1 MPLQPHG
8 HRNSTHNFLHQQQ
21 SRPHSQSHQHLKQL
35 SSALIQEKSTPP
47 GKNKSKHLTKSGSF
61 IEEDVPPPLPQR
73 NQPRPL
79 QVDMS
84 NINTNNNNN
93 NNNNNINLHSSYT
106 SGNHDNNNNNDN
118 NNNSNCNDA
127 NRGKVSIVQ
136 SDGTTSQ
143 VSDLDYAV
151 VATPLS
157 EGGIAPQVHQTS
169 FAYNDCKAK
178 QRSKV
183 KAKALSDPKMSS
195 HIFLQMESAKS
206 TTTNKNNNNN
216 YRATESS
223 DSTDTSVPPPLP
235 PRQPGMLEETHIG
248 SCNNLNTS
256 STKHSS
262 IPANSIENL
271 MQYPLVATCTPLQ
284 HDGMVAAAFP
294 LSQRPNIVQQLQNH
308 QHHLNIGKT
317 GNSTNSSVSTL

>member
-1 MPLQPHG
+1 MQPHG

-35 SSALIQEKSTPP
+35 SSALIQEKNTTP
-47 GKNKSKHLTKSGSF
+47 GKNKNKHLTKSGSF

-79 QVDMS
+79 QIDMS
-84 NINTNNNNN
+84 NANN
-93 NNNNNINLHSSYT
+93 NNNNNINLHNSCT
-106 SGNHDNNNNNDN
+106 SGHHDSNNNNDN
-118 NNNSNCNDA
+118 NNNSNCNDTI
-127 NRGKVSIVQ
+127 VSKNSIMQ
-136 SDGTTSQ
+136 SDAITSQ

-151 VATPLS
+151 VATPLT
-157 EGGIAPQVHQTS
+157 EGGGMPQVHQS
-169 FAYNDCKAK
+169 PFAYNDCKVK

-195 HIFLQMESAKS
+195 HIFLQMESVKG
-206 TTTNKNNNNN
+206 TPNKNNNNC
-216 YRATESS
+216 YRGNESS

-248 SCNNLNTS
+248 SCHNLNTS
-256 STKHSS
+256 STKHSN

-308 QHHLNIGKT
+308 QQHQHLNSGKT
-317 GNSTNSSVSTL
+317 VNPINSNVSTI